1 VGLVIDTSAL
11 VDLERAGGRWD
22 DALGPL
28 GAEAAVVPAVV
39 YAELLVGVRLAN
51 DARRA
56 AARHARIVAL
66 TSRLPLV
73 DFTRETAERWAGLFA
88 TLSRAGTM
96 IPANDLAVAA
106 TALQL
111 DFGVVVGRQGERH
124 FRRVPD
130 LRVERL
136 RLSGGP
142 AEPRR
147 RRRS

>member
-11 VDLERAGGRWD
+11 VDLERAGGGWD

-39 YAELLVGVRLAN
+39 YAELLVGVRLA
-51 DARRA
+51 DDSGRA
-56 AARHARIVAL
+56 AARQARIVAL

-73 DFTRETAERWAGLFA
+73 DFSRETAERWADLFA
-88 TLSRAGTM
+88 TLSRAGAM

-111 DFGVVVGRQGERH
+111 EFGVVVGTEGERH

-136 RLSGGP
+136 RLP
-142 AEPRR
+142 RTPVAPRR
-147 RRRS
+147 RRRK